1 MPRALL
7 RRLSLG
13 LAALLALVPA
23 IAPAQDG
30 LTADR
35 ILVGQSVALTG
46 AAAQL
51 GIQMRNGVKAY
62 FDDVNERGGVNG
74 RKVELITLDD
84 GYEPARTVPNTR
96 KLIEEHKVFAL
107 LGYVGTPTS
116 VPAVPVFTEA
126 KVPFIGPFT
135 GAESLRTPFNR
146 YIFHV
151 RASYYDETEKIVE
164 QVVSTGGRNI
174 AVFYQDDAY
183 GQAGLKGVE
192 LAMAKR
198 NLKISAVGTVERNTV
213 KVENAVHAIAATNPD
228 AVVMISAYTSCAEF
242 IRQMK
247 KAGSA
252 SQFYNVSFVGS
263 TSLASALGSDGV
275 GVAIS
280 QVVPFP
286 WGTSVPVVKEYQQL
300 AAKAGYKDFNF
311 GAIEGYLVAKV
322 FIEGVKRS
330 GRNLTRES
338 FIDTMEK
345 MQDVDVGGF
354 YVSYSPKNHSGSK
367 FVDLTIIA
375 RDGKF
380 MR

>member
-1 MPRALL
+1 MLKIGRFA
-7 RRLSLG
+7 
-13 LAALLALVPA
+13 AALTLIFLQNAVA
-23 IAPAQDG
+23 EDG
-30 LTADR
+30 VTKDT
-35 ILVGQSVALTG
+35 ILLGQSVALTG

-62 FDDVNERGGVNG
+62 LDDVNERGGVHG
-74 RKVELITLDD
+74 RKIELITLDD
-84 GYEPARTVPNTR
+84 GYEPSRTVPNTK

-107 LGYVGTPTS
+107 IGYVGTPTS
-116 VPAVPVFTEA
+116 VPAIPVFTQA

-135 GAESLRTPFNR
+135 GAESLRVPFNR

-164 QVVSTGGRNI
+164 QLVSTGSKDI

-192 LAMAKR
+192 IAMNKR
-198 NLKISAVGTVERNTV
+198 GLKIAALGTVERNTI
-213 KVENAVHAIAATNPD
+213 KVEKAVQTINAASPA

-247 KAGSA
+247 RAGSA
-252 SQFYNVSFVGS
+252 ASFYNVSFVGS
-263 TSLASALGSDGV
+263 KALADALGKDGV
-275 GVAIS
+275 GVVIS

-286 WGTSVPVVKEYQQL
+286 WGTAVPVVKEYQRL
-300 AAKAGYKDFNF
+300 SAKAGNKDYNF
-311 GAIEGYLVAKV
+311 SAIEGFLVAKV
-322 FIEGVKRS
+322 FVEGLRRHGK
-330 GRNLTRES
+330 NLTREG

-354 YVSYSPKNHSGSK
+354 FVAYSPTNHAGSK
-367 FVDLTIIA
+367 FVDLSIIA
-375 RDGKF
+375 GDGKF
-380 MR
+380 LR